1 MSNGS
6 YSYISVKWLFFF
18 SVHFMKCTVLLTIS
32 PCLTLLQA
40 EFFNRY
46 LSDPKRPQMPEAPAS
61 QRPPGNQMGQMY
73 GQHQHSQGM
82 MGWGPRPQMMMYG
95 KWQEVYWLA
104 WTEHAWKA
112 QKGEGKEA
120 KKDYLPPSP
129 SLPCLFDAF
138 HSVRLRVW
146 YKEVVLPESLACET
160 VDPCMRKLWAGDKN
174 G

>member
-1 MSNGS
+1 
-6 YSYISVKWLFFF
+6 
-18 SVHFMKCTVLLTIS
+18 MKCTVLLTIS
-32 PCLTLLQA
+32 LCLTLPQA

-112 QKGEGKEA
+112 GE
-120 KKDYLPPSP
+120 KDYLPPFP
-129 SLPCLFDAF
+129 LSLLRLFDAF
-138 HSVRLRVW
+138 HLGWTESIIQRSSAARESGVRGSWCMHEKALVW
-146 YKEVVLPESLACET
+146 
-160 VDPCMRKLWAGDKN
+160 W
-174 G
+174 

>member
-1 MSNGS
+1 MSNVS
-6 YSYISVKWLFFF
+6 YSYISVKWPFFF

-120 KKDYLPPSP
+120 KKDYLLPSP
-129 SLPCLFDAF
+129 FSPMPFWRLPL
-138 HSVRLRVW
+138 RLDW
-146 YKEVVLPESLACET
+146 EYDTK
-160 VDPCMRKLWAGDKN
+160 K
-174 G
+174 